1 MNIADPDKKDTFP
14 AVEEVEKK
22 KKFQFDPALV
32 TGVIEN
38 LRVAMMGTEED
49 LDQETLVKV
58 VQTSRSFLLQYAM
71 QAYLDNPKNAGLL
84 EGVTQ
89 IIAQIEKTVRDDRK
103 ERAKKKDSEG
113 NRVSFNQMLEA
124 LQGIQKGSINLPV
137 FEFTQFILDPS
148 MPLIADADLTSSINP
163 AELVMGVML
172 ADIDGNPMELIP
184 LDD

>member
-1 MNIADPDKKDTFP
+1 
-14 AVEEVEKK
+14 
-22 KKFQFDPALV
+22 
-32 TGVIEN
+32 
-38 LRVAMMGTEED
+38 
-49 LDQETLVKV
+49 
-58 VQTSRSFLLQYAM
+58 M